1 MDRRLFLTL
10 AGASLLRA
18 SEGSAAPARLDAS
31 VERLADSR
39 VQVGWSPITTPV
51 SILVSDTPDTP
62 RDRLRRVEGQ
72 ARSGHVEVAAPR
84 TPRPYFLLRAADGEQ
99 TRVAERLLPLRGGRN
114 FRDLGGY
121 RTTDGRQVR
130 WGRLYRSGVMTG
142 FEPDDMAY
150 LQSLGV
156 AVICDLRSPQERAR
170 EPSPFLKGGGGP
182 AVISYEYPMA
192 STAERMAGAKT
203 RADAVQAFA
212 ESYVHYLDML
222 GPNYTD
228 MFARLV
234 RGEAPLAVNCTAG
247 KDRSGVASALILSVL
262 GVPRQ
267 TVIADYALTETYTP
281 PSFYL
286 KQASE
291 PSKPGAISSEQ
302 AKSLSRLPPEVLQ
315 VLMGSDPDVM
325 REALGEI
332 DRRYGGPVALA
343 KARFG
348 LTDGSIAQLRQSY
361 LI

>member
-1 MDRRLFLTL
+1 
-10 AGASLLRA
+10 
-18 SEGSAAPARLDAS
+18 
-31 VERLADSR
+31 
-39 VQVGWSPITTPV
+39 
-51 SILVSDTPDTP
+51 
-62 RDRLRRVEGQ
+62 
-72 ARSGHVEVAAPR
+72 
-84 TPRPYFLLRAADGEQ
+84 
-99 TRVAERLLPLRGGRN
+99 
-114 FRDLGGY
+114 
-121 RTTDGRQVR
+121 
-130 WGRLYRSGVMTG
+130 
-142 FEPDDMAY
+142 
-150 LQSLGV
+150 
-156 AVICDLRSPQERAR
+156 
-170 EPSPFLKGGGGP
+170 
-182 AVISYEYPMA
+182 
-192 STAERMAGAKT
+192 
-203 RADAVQAFA
+203 
-212 ESYVHYLDML
+212 ML

-286 KQASE
+286 KQMSD
-291 PSKPGAISSEQ
+291 PSKPGAPSSDQ
-302 AKSLSRLPPEVLQ
+302 AKSLSRFPPEVLQ

-348 LTDGSIAQLRQSY
+348 LTDSSIAQLRQSY